1 MSAKHFIKANF
12 FWKILLWFWGSLA
25 LIFIACLFILQLNND
40 SIRYQKTPEH
50 LSQQVESSR
59 ARVMGYLAKNSNHL
73 KHANANWKNVYLLT
87 ADGKDALGK
96 PVPDIMLSLDRY
108 VQKSQQLMSVV
119 SKDKIIYGGLELTT
133 GQDNYRVYIRRIFSY
148 LSGDYMRSFFQE
160 FAYSILIATFLI
172 SFPLS
177 FLLAWLVVA
186 PIKRLQQA
194 TRDISINI
202 QDRKN
207 LNSLLA
213 RKDEFAE
220 LAKDFQT
227 MTEEIEQQLCSRTR
241 LISDV
246 SHELRSPLTRMKIA
260 IAIADNKLNKDGKN
274 SELQRIKI
282 EADRMNVMLSDLL
295 GFTKTGELHSH
306 KTIEAIE
313 LKQLITLLMNDAQF
327 EAEQVCVQI
336 TSSFPDDLFV
346 EGVCVEGLFIEGNK
360 LELLSCLENI
370 LRNAIRYAKSSIHFS
385 CNKTKQDDLIL
396 LSICDDGK
404 GVPEEDLGKIFSA
417 FYRPDLA
424 RSRQSGGVGLGLA
437 IAQKVI
443 AAYSGKIWAENIK
456 VNRKVKGFA
465 IHIELPKKQ

>member
-1 MSAKHFIKANF
+1 MSAKNFIKANF
-12 FWKILLWFWGSLA
+12 FWKILFWFWGSFA
-25 LIFIACLFILQLNND
+25 LIFIVCLFILQLNND

-73 KHANANWKNVYLLT
+73 KRANANWKNVYLLS
-87 ADGKDALGK
+87 ANGKDALGK

-108 VQKSQQLMSVV
+108 VQKSQQIMSVI
-119 SKDKIIYGGLELTT
+119 SNDKIIYGGLELTI

-148 LSGDYMRSFFQE
+148 LSGDYMASFFQE
-160 FAYSILIATFLI
+160 FAYSILTATFLI

-227 MTEEIEQQLCSRTR
+227 MTEEIEQQLFARTR

-260 IAIADNKLNKDGKN
+260 IAIADNKLNKDGQN
-274 SELQRIKI
+274 SELQRIKL
-282 EADRMNVMLSDLL
+282 EADRMNLMLSELL
-295 GFTKTGELHSH
+295 DFTKLDDLHRNQ
-306 KTIEAIE
+306 AIE
-313 LKQLITLLMNDAQF
+313 NIDLKRFAGIVINDAQF
-327 EAEQVCVQI
+327 EAEQVGVQI
-336 TSSFPDDLFV
+336 TSSFP
-346 EGVCVEGLFIEGNK
+346 EGLCIEGNK
-360 LELLSCLENI
+360 VELLSCLENI
-370 LRNAIRYAKSSIHFS
+370 VRNAIRYAKSSIHFS
-385 CNKTKQDDLIL
+385 CDKAKQGDLIL
-396 LSICDDGK
+396 LRICDDGK
-404 GVPEEDLGKIFSA
+404 GVPEEDVDKIFSA

-437 IAQKVI
+437 IAQKAI
-443 AAYSGKIWAENIK
+443 AVHSGKIRAENIK
-456 VNRKVKGFA
+456 TNGKTTGFA
-465 IHIELPKKQ
+465 IHIELPIKQ

>member
-1 MSAKHFIKANF
+1 MSAKYFIKANF
-12 FWKILLWFWGSLA
+12 FWKILLWFWGSFA
-25 LIFIACLFILQLNND
+25 LIFIACLFMLQLNND
-40 SIRYQKTPEH
+40 SIRYQKTPVH
-50 LSQQVESSR
+50 LTQQVESSR
-59 ARVMGYLAKNSNHL
+59 NRIMSYLAKESNNL
-73 KHANANWKNVYLLT
+73 KRENANWKNVYLLT

-96 PVPDIMLSLDRY
+96 PMPDIMLSLDRY
-108 VQKSQQLMSVV
+108 VQKRQQIMSVV
-119 SKDKIIYGGLELTT
+119 SNDKIIYGGMELTI
-133 GQDNYRVYIRRIFSY
+133 GQANYRVYIRRIFSY
-148 LSGDYMRSFFQE
+148 LSGDYMASFFRE
-160 FAYSILIATFLI
+160 FAYSILTATFLI

-220 LAKDFQT
+220 LAKDFET
-227 MTEEIEQQLCSRTR
+227 MTEQIAKQLSSRSR

-274 SELQRIKI
+274 SELQRIKL
-282 EADRMNVMLSDLL
+282 EADRMNLMLSELL
-295 GFTKTGELHSH
+295 GFTKIGELHSH
-306 KTIEAIE
+306 QAIEIIE
-313 LKQLITLLMNDAQF
+313 LKKLVTLLMNDAQF
-327 EAEQVCVQI
+327 EAEQVGVQI
-336 TSSFPDDLFV
+336 TTIFS
-346 EGVCVEGLFIEGNK
+346 EQLFIEGNK
-360 LELLSCLENI
+360 VELLSCLENI
-370 LRNAIRYAKSSIHFS
+370 IRNAIRYAKSSIKFS
-385 CNKTKQDDLIL
+385 CEEAKQGDAILIN
-396 LSICDDGK
+396 IFDDGK
-404 GVPEEDLGKIFSA
+404 GVPEQDLDKIFSA

-424 RSRQSGGVGLGLA
+424 RSRQSGGVGLGLS

-443 AAYSGKIWAENIK
+443 ATHSGKIWAENIK
-456 VNRKVKGFA
+456 ANGKAKGFA

>member
-1 MSAKHFIKANF
+1 MPVTRFIKANF

-73 KHANANWKNVYLLT
+73 KHANANWKNVYLLS

-108 VQKSQQLMSVV
+108 VQKNQQLMSVV
-119 SKDKIIYGGLELTT
+119 SNDKIIYGGLALTT

-207 LNSLLA
+207 LNTLLA

-274 SELQRIKI
+274 SELQRIKL
-282 EADRMNVMLSDLL
+282 EADRMNVILSDLL
-295 GFTKTGELHSH
+295 SFTKTGDLHSYQ
-306 KTIEAIE
+306 TIEKIQ
-313 LKQLITLLMNDAQF
+313 LKQLIALLMNDAQF
-327 EAEQVCVQI
+327 EAEQVGVQI
-336 TSSFPDDLFV
+336 TSSFAEDVFV
-346 EGVCVEGLFIEGNK
+346 KGLFIEGNK
-360 LELLSCLENI
+360 VELLSCLENI
-370 LRNAIRYAKSSIHFS
+370 LRNAIRYAKSSIHIN
-385 CNKTKQDDLIL
+385 CDKAKKGDDILI
-396 LSICDDGK
+396 SIFDDGK
-404 GVPEEDLGKIFSA
+404 GVPEQDLEKIFSA

-424 RSRQSGGVGLGLA
+424 RSRQSGGVGLGLS
-437 IAQKVI
+437 IAQKAI
-443 AAYSGKIWAENIK
+443 AVHSGKISAENIK
-456 VNRKVKGFA
+456 ANGKIKGFA
-465 IHIELPKKQ
+465 IHIALPIKR

>member
-12 FWKILLWFWGSLA
+12 FWKILFWFWGSLA

-73 KHANANWKNVYLLT
+73 KHANANWKNVYLLS

-96 PVPDIMLSLDRY
+96 PVPDIMLSLDLY

-119 SKDKIIYGGLELTT
+119 SNDKIIYGGLELTT

-148 LSGDYMRSFFQE
+148 LSGDYMKSFFQE

-177 FLLAWLVVA
+177 FLLAWLVIA

-202 QDRKN
+202 KDRKN
-207 LNSLLA
+207 LNSLLV
-213 RKDEFAE
+213 RNDEFAE

-227 MTEEIEQQLCSRTR
+227 MTEEIELQLSARTR

-274 SELQRIKI
+274 SELQRIKL
-282 EADRMNVMLSDLL
+282 EADRMNLMLSDLL
-295 GFTKTGELHSH
+295 DFTKIDDLHRNQ
-306 KTIEAIE
+306 AIE
-313 LKQLITLLMNDAQF
+313 NIDLKRFAGIIINDAQF
-327 EAEQVCVQI
+327 EAEQVGVSI
-336 TSSFPDDLFV
+336 TSSFPEDVFV

-360 LELLSCLENI
+360 LELISCLENI

-385 CNKTKQDDLIL
+385 CDKAKKGDDILI
-396 LSICDDGK
+396 SIFDDGK
-404 GVPEEDLGKIFSA
+404 GVPEKDLDKIFSA

-437 IAQKVI
+437 IAQKAI
-443 AAYSGKIWAENIK
+443 AAHSGKIRAENIK
-456 VNRKVKGFA
+456 ANGKTTGFA
-465 IHIELPKKQ
+465 IHIELPIK

>member
-1 MSAKHFIKANF
+1 MTSKHFIKANF

-73 KHANANWKNVYLLT
+73 KHANANWKNVYLLS

-96 PVPDIMLSLDRY
+96 PIPDIMLSLDLY

-119 SKDKIIYGGLELTT
+119 SNDKIIYGGLELTT

-227 MTEEIEQQLCSRTR
+227 MTEEIERQLCSRTR

-306 KTIEAIE
+306 QTIEAIE
-313 LKQLITLLMNDAQF
+313 LKKLIALLMNDAQF
-327 EAEQVCVQI
+327 EAEQVGVQI
-336 TSSFPDDLFV
+336 TSSFPEDRFV
-346 EGVCVEGLFIEGNK
+346 EGVFIEGNK
-360 LELLSCLENI
+360 VELLSCLENI
-370 LRNAIRYAKSSIHFS
+370 IRNAIRYAKSSIHFS
-385 CNKTKQDDLIL
+385 CDKAKQGDVILI
-396 LSICDDGK
+396 SIFDNGK
-404 GVPEEDLGKIFSA
+404 GVPEQDLDKIFSA

-437 IAQKVI
+437 IAHKAI
-443 AAYSGKIWAENIK
+443 AAHSGKIRAENIK
-456 VNRKVKGFA
+456 ANGKTTGFA
-465 IHIELPKKQ
+465 IHIELPIKQ